1 MTKLRN
7 RANIKQTRFSLFFV
21 YCDTDSDRTTNH
33 HYTEKLT
40 AIYGGE
46 LFDPSFDPNGNR
58 SGRKQRDRKDR
69 THGLTQRK
77 APYGAEI
84 AGKHTCRAPHNPKV
98 VGSNPSSA
106 TISSGCNWFQLH
118 PLHFISLFVFACV
131 AFAFENLSADMC
143 SLLFSYLGFI
153 LSVLGYVGGSSM
165 DVNVVVVVGCNKV
178 GSNNM
183 RGQKQ

>member
-1 MTKLRN
+1 MGKEKNGHKTSKPLKTQAFQPVSKL
-7 RANIKQTRFSLFFV
+7 V
-21 YCDTDSDRTTNH
+21 
-33 HYTEKLT
+33 
-40 AIYGGE
+40 
-46 LFDPSFDPNGNR
+46 GN
-58 SGRKQRDRKDR
+58 
-69 THGLTQRK
+69 
-77 APYGAEI
+77 A
-84 AGKHTCRAPHNPKV
+84 
-98 VGSNPSSA
+98 
-106 TISSGCNWFQLH
+106 ISSGCNGFQLH

>member
-1 MTKLRN
+1 MPSITQKSKISFLVQ
-7 RANIKQTRFSLFFV
+7 RA
-21 YCDTDSDRTTNH
+21 
-33 HYTEKLT
+33 
-40 AIYGGE
+40 
-46 LFDPSFDPNGNR
+46 
-58 SGRKQRDRKDR
+58 
-69 THGLTQRK
+69 
-77 APYGAEI
+77 
-84 AGKHTCRAPHNPKV
+84 
-98 VGSNPSSA
+98 
-106 TISSGCNWFQLH
+106 ISSGCNGFQLH

-131 AFAFENLSADMC
+131 AFAFENLSADMF